1 MPYWAVTQLQPHRER
16 VAEHFLGQ
24 FGFEVYVPRVRR
36 HLIRWR
42 RRIEFQTPTTSPCT
56 CPTKS

>member
-24 FGFEVYVPRVRR
+24 FGFEVYLPRVRR

-42 RRIEFQTPTTSPCT
+42 RRIEFQCT